1 VEGIDSGEAVMF
13 SLVRTHLINAVKSIK
28 RLFPVSKK
36 QKETA
41 NPWEADLV
49 RLAAE
54 RRDQEVVVEA
64 PSDEVTQFVNEL
76 AKAISKE
83 TPQVPELKKTKR
95 RSDPTVTDL
104 KAWWGESVATW
115 DPDTDANNVTSA
127 DQRNRLRP
135 ATWLQKGPSQ
145 FDK

>member
-1 VEGIDSGEAVMF
+1 MF
-13 SLVRTHLINAVKSIK
+13 SLVRTHLINAVKSFK
-28 RLFPVSKK
+28 GMFKDSKK
-36 QKETA
+36 TSESI
-41 NPWEADLV
+41 NPWEADLA

-54 RRDQEVVVEA
+54 RQDSEIIVAAA
-64 PSDEVTQFVNEL
+64 PDDVTQFVNDL

-83 TPQVPELKKTKR
+83 TPVEIKKPRR

-115 DPDTDANNVTSA
+115 DPDTDANSVQSD

-135 ATWLQKGPSQ
+135 TTWLQKGPQQ